1 MSLRPTMAR
10 AVHLV
15 IDSHRAGRLR
25 AAWPPG
31 AHVPLELV
39 DCSGRS
45 LARFAADLIRHEAE
59 VPTTVM
65 PLILPR

>member
-1 MSLRPTMAR
+1 MAR

-45 LARFAADLIRHEAE
+45 LARCAADLIRHEAE
-59 VPTTVM
+59 VPGTEVTV
-65 PLILPR
+65 ILPR